1 MKRKRLISALLL
13 LAMLLSCLPLSVLA
27 ADAELVEAEE
37 TVDTVP
43 AENTDAEVTTEE
55 PVEEAAISTQA
66 VNANNYF
73 YFSAETANKLLI
85 APTRIAFTDGQ
96 TIRQAL
102 NSSKY
107 SFTTNGSNQ
116 FITAIEGVN
125 GNYTYG
131 STPEGVALDSAANTV
146 THFRFSE
153 ASNSTPSS
161 GLQTLMKVMADYLE
175 EDADIQNAAAEEYQT
190 ALNGYLNVTSE
201 TAQSHASAITTKIN
215 AYKAGQN
222 TKYTVTFSGYSGSSF
237 TVSAVNDY
245 GKQFTDPNHTGT
257 LQLPAGGY
265 TFYVRQGNRMV
276 SGKITVSGAM
286 TVNASLPTGDWFNES
301 SLQISSGY
309 DAEFDANCYK
319 YTLQDHTATVQV
331 PDSFTGRLYPYF
343 KLNTTGAAVKAVYT
357 DISGAARDKAIPAES
372 KATSIDNAL
381 SRGAAGNTV
390 ALRASKSGS
399 DGYTQSVDLTLQL
412 DRMPTLGSL
421 RVTNAAG
428 TAQAAT
434 ESFSSTKTEYTYKIL
449 DSEQVLKIYPTAT
462 VSGSSITVNGNA
474 LDTDGSA
481 TVTISGEATVTIT
494 VSSGNYATTYTL
506 AIQPGQG
513 KKVTFKTASDVT
525 LTVVNKNGEELAY
538 TKTIGASGT
547 DNYLYTLVPG
557 DDYSYVA
564 TQGTYYHAKKTFT
577 LVTEDGKSP
586 IIDVAVKQEDW
597 LSELALGNSESS
609 NNKGNIA
616 LNTKFSKATHT
627 YTAVVSDY
635 SSSVYAWI
643 ANVVGLTDHSKKYE
657 CSVIYQAQS
666 TASNDGD
673 STTIA
678 LTSRK
683 QTGTQLPQVLLP
695 GSAYENTI
703 TFRVTYV
710 DENDGVTYYTDYTVA
725 LLRTLSLKNMEIFF
739 QGAPVTLNR
748 KGSSLVGYSSSENA
762 YSILVPAAAPS
773 LDVTFELHTDAP
785 RYGDTDSG
793 YEISV
798 SGERVP
804 SGGTLTAK
812 LNGSEESE
820 LLTIELTNRNNK
832 TAKTIYT
839 IEVQKAA
846 TTAVTFEMTPADGQ
860 IYIYESIS
868 GNRSW
873 PRTGKTYALSEGFTY
888 TASFTCVGYRGQQAE
903 LTLEKDE
910 NGQVVLKLGEETF
923 TDLHAVQIKLDVAE
937 ENKEIQHNLNAEWAD
952 FRGTSYTGST
962 IGGGMNSNNGITDAK
977 TPITAESGMMYWAVK
992 LGEGYSD
999 GAVSNPILVDDCLI
1013 VYAGDHIYRVNKDTG
1028 AVEAT
1033 GQMAGKS
1040 SFAINGPTYADGIV
1054 LVGLSNGRIQAFNAK
1069 TLESLWLYT
1078 DPLGGQPNCPITVLN
1093 GYAYTGFW
1101 YAEELDASFVCVSLT
1116 DEDVGTTTEA
1126 KSATW
1131 RHVQNG
1137 GFYWA
1142 GAYACDDFIMVGTDD
1157 GKDNCSYLYLF
1168 DPLTGAI
1175 LDSKSGFDG
1184 DIRSTISYDKQ
1195 SCAYYFTSKGG
1206 TFYRVKVEA
1215 KNGSYAI
1222 TACDGLKLDNGAN
1235 DPALP
1240 PMSTS
1245 TPVVY
1250 NGRAYIGVSGT
1261 GQFTPYSGHNITVI
1275 DLGDTMSIAYSVP
1288 TQGYP
1293 QTSGLLTTA
1302 YDSYVYVYFFDNY
1315 TPGTLRA
1322 LRDAP
1327 NQTSADY
1334 TTQELYKGYTYQAP
1348 YAIFTPYGD
1357 QAQYAICSPI
1367 ADSNGTI
1374 YFKNDSAYLMA
1385 FGRSVETIKV
1395 TKQPDKTQYSAG
1407 ETFDKTGMVVTAT
1420 LSDGSTRDV
1429 TDMVSAPTGTLADG
1443 TTELTLEFGRG
1454 QTMYR
1459 NLPNGNKM
1467 TAGNKIAAITTTI
1480 QIRVGDTAD
1489 SGTLADDITWSFRP
1503 AVNTLSIDGKIPEGH
1518 KVLIACYDDSGKMT
1532 KLEVRTVS
1540 GSVTLPNSAKIRVF
1554 YIDGN
1559 SKPLCAAAAVLE

>member
-1 MKRKRLISALLL
+1 MKKILERFPWVQQAGCGVLICALLL
-13 LAMLLSCLPLSVLA
+13 SICLPLMGMR
-27 ADAELVEAEE
+27 
-37 TVDTVP
+37 
-43 AENTDAEVTTEE
+43 
-55 PVEEAAISTQA
+55 
-66 VNANNYF
+66 
-73 YFSAETANKLLI
+73 SAEPENPILDA
-85 APTRIAFTDGQ
+85 APQ
-96 TIRQAL
+96 E
-102 NSSKY
+102 
-107 SFTTNGSNQ
+107 
-116 FITAIEGVN
+116 ITV
-125 GNYTYG
+125 
-131 STPEGVALDSAANTV
+131 
-146 THFRFSE
+146 
-153 ASNSTPSS
+153 
-161 GLQTLMKVMADYLE
+161 LQ
-175 EDADIQNAAAEEYQT
+175 
-190 ALNGYLNVTSE
+190 
-201 TAQSHASAITTKIN
+201 
-215 AYKAGQN
+215 AGQAP
-222 TKYTVTFSGYSGSSF
+222 G
-237 TVSAVNDY
+237 
-245 GKQFTDPNHTGT
+245 H
-257 LQLPAGGY
+257 AGNG
-265 TFYVRQGNRMV
+265 
-276 SGKITVSGAM
+276 
-286 TVNASLPTGDWFNES
+286 E
-301 SLQISSGY
+301 
-309 DAEFDANCYK
+309 
-319 YTLQDHTATVQV
+319 
-331 PDSFTGRLYPYF
+331 
-343 KLNTTGAAVKAVYT
+343 
-357 DISGAARDKAIPAES
+357 AES
-372 KATSIDNAL
+372 KDAYGSGGSADSELTGEQEQPAPEETENQTEQGQDTQPEQQPKSKPQQEILADAAIGTNTDSNKGDEGEEAGNTGEADENL
-381 SRGAAGNTV
+381 PETELDLGAVLTWYKYGSQASSMVCAPGESVGKRVLLAQLDGSRLRYDVDLTGLDADDAEITGVQVAAGNGVPQDADMRGVLDMTLPDGAEYQNYILTV
-390 ALRASKSGS
+390 QAHAVQKNQKGETVETDVNFAFVLRLESGI
-399 DGYTQSVDLTLQL
+399 DLDLQL
-412 DRMPTLGSL
+412 TWQPNGQATCPANGSVSRTVKSDTLTEGKFAYAL
-421 RVTNAAG
+421 TFLGENADDAVIR
-428 TAQAAT
+428 TA
-434 ESFSSTKTEYTYKIL
+434 EYW
-449 DSEQVLKIYPTAT
+449 A
-462 VSGSSITVNGNA
+462 
-474 LDTDGSA
+474 TDGERGALSE
-481 TVTISGEATVTIT
+481 SGE
-494 VSSGNYATTYTL
+494 
-506 AIQPGQG
+506 IQM
-513 KKVTFKTASDVT
+513 A
-525 LTVVNKNGEELAY
+525 A
-538 TKTIGASGT
+538 A
-547 DNYLYTLVPG
+547 
-557 DDYSYVA
+557 
-564 TQGTYYHAKKTFT
+564 
-577 LVTEDGKSP
+577 DGK
-586 IIDVAVKQEDW
+586 DTE
-597 LSELALGNSESS
+597 
-609 NNKGNIA
+609 
-616 LNTKFSKATHT
+616 T
-627 YTAVVSDY
+627 Y

-643 ANVVGLTDHSKKYE
+643 ANVVGLTDLSKKYE

-1101 YAEELDASFVCVSLT
+1101 YAEELDAGFVCVSLT

-1489 SGTLADDITWSFRP
+1489 SGTLADDITWSFRT
-1503 AVNTLSIDGKIPEGH
+1503 AANTLSIDGEIPEGH
-1518 KVLIACYDDSGKMT
+1518 KVLIACYDDSGKLT
-1532 KLEVRTVS
+1532 KLEVLTIK
-1540 GSVTLPNSAKIRVF
+1540 GSVTLPGSAKIRVF

-1559 SKPLCAAAAVLE
+1559 SKPLCAAATVLG

>member
-1 MKRKRLISALLL
+1 MKLKRMTAALLL

-66 VNANNYF
+66 VNASGYF

-102 NSSKY
+102 NASKY

-131 STPEGVALDSAANTV
+131 STPDGVSIDSAANTV

-161 GLQTLMKVMADYLE
+161 SLQTLMQVMADYLE

-201 TAQSHASAITTKIN
+201 TAQSYAAAITAKIN

-222 TKYTVTFSGYSGSSF
+222 TKYTVAFSGYSGSGY

-245 GKQFTDPNHTGT
+245 GKQFTNPNHTGT

-286 TVNASLPTGDWFNES
+286 TVSASLPTGDWFNES

-309 DAEFDANCYK
+309 DAEFDANCYA
-319 YTLQDHTATVQV
+319 YTLTDHTATVQV

-357 DISGAARDKAIPAES
+357 DISGAARDKDIPAES

-390 ALRASKSGS
+390 ILRASKAGS
-399 DGYTQSVDLTLQL
+399 DNYTQSVDLTLQL

-449 DSEQVLKIYPTAT
+449 DSE
-462 VSGSSITVNGNA
+462 

-481 TVTISGEATVTIT
+481 AVTVSGNTTVTVA
-494 VSSGNYATTYTL
+494 VSSGNYTTTYTL

-547 DNYLYTLVPG
+547 VNYLYTLVPG

-564 TQGTYYHAKKTFT
+564 TQGTYYHARKSFT
-577 LVTEDGKSP
+577 LGNSGVIEVS
-586 IIDVAVKQEDW
+586 VKQEDW
-597 LSELALGNSESS
+597 LTSLALSS
-609 NNKGNIA
+609 AADEKYKGDIELSPSFA
-616 LNTKFSKATHT
+616 KSVHT
-627 YTAVVSDY
+627 YTATVPDN
-635 SSSVYAWI
+635 SSSVYVWRTNSRGSCA
-643 ANVVGLTDHSKKYE
+643 AVYSML
-657 CSVIYQAQS
+657 S
-666 TASNDGD
+666 TASDCGKTNEVALESRFEGDGL
-673 STTIA
+673 A
-678 LTSRK
+678 K
-683 QTGTQLPQVLLP
+683 VLLP
-695 GSAYENTI
+695 GSAYGNTVTI
-703 TFRVTYV
+703 RVAYT
-710 DENDGVTYYTDYTVA
+710 DNTDGVTYYTDYLVS
-725 LLRTLSLKNMEIFF
+725 LERSLSLKNISTSF
-739 QGAPVTLNR
+739 N
-748 KGSSLVGYSSSENA
+748 GSSLLLQRKNSQQTGYSMDENE
-762 YSILVPAAAPS
+762 YSILIPAAATT
-773 LDVTFELHTDAP
+773 LDLLLQKHTESP
-785 RYGDTDSG
+785 KYGDTDNGYVITVNGKAVSSKDTATVDLTGTEEEENVQIKVTNKYVPGASG
-793 YEISV
+793 DYVITV
-798 SGERVP
+798 
-804 SGGTLTAK
+804 K
-812 LNGSEESE
+812 
-820 LLTIELTNRNNK
+820 
-832 TAKTIYT
+832 
-839 IEVQKAA
+839 KAA
-846 TTAVTFEMTPADGQ
+846 TTSVTFQTNPKNAL
-860 IYIYESIS
+860 IYIYEQGA
-868 GNRSW
+868 GNRVW
-873 PRTGKTYALSEGFTY
+873 PDEDGSFALSEGFTY
-888 TASFTCVGYRGQQAE
+888 YCSISLYGYAAQAG
-903 LTLEKDE
+903 TLQIVNESR
-910 NGQVVLKLGEETF
+910 QTVLRFGEEDYTN
-923 TDLHAVQIKLDVAE
+923 LSAVSVTLQKAAVNSSIFELD
-937 ENKEIQHNLNAEWAD
+937 AEWPN
-952 FRGTSYTGST
+952 FRGTD
-962 IGGGMNSNNGITDAK
+962 SNNGITDAK
-977 TPITAESGMMYWAVK
+977 TPVDALGGMLYWASH
-992 LGEGYSD
+992 LGNGWD
-999 GAVSNPILVDDCLI
+999 TGAVSSPILVDDCLV
-1013 VYAGDHIYRVNKDTG
+1013 VYADNKIYRVSK
-1028 AVEAT
+1028 AT
-1033 GQMAGKS
+1033 GEVETEGDMAGTS
-1040 SFAINGPTYADGIV
+1040 SFAINGPTYADGIL

-1069 TLESLWLYT
+1069 TLESLWIYK
-1078 DPLGGQPNCPITVLN
+1078 DPVGDQPNCPITILN

-1101 YAEELDASFVCVSLT
+1101 NGESKDSSFVCISLT
-1116 DEDVGTTTEA
+1116 DEDPENEMEEKA
-1126 KSATW
+1126 ATW
-1131 RHVQNG
+1131 RMVQNG

-1142 GAYACDDFIMVGTDD
+1142 GAYACDDFVIVGTDD
-1157 GKDNCSYLYLF
+1157 GDAQCSYLYLL
-1168 DPLTGAI
+1168 DPLTGKV
-1175 LDSKSGFDG
+1175 LDFKSGFDG
-1184 DIRSTISYDKQ
+1184 DIRSTICYDDVTK
-1195 SCAYYFTSKGG
+1195 AYYFTSKGG
-1206 TFYRVKVEA
+1206 TFYRAKVEA
-1215 KNGSYAI
+1215 QNGSYAI

-1261 GQFTPYSGHNITVI
+1261 GQFTQYSGHNITVI
-1275 DLGDTMSIAYSVP
+1275 DLENWKIAYSVP

-1293 QTSGLLTTA
+1293 QTSGMLTTA
-1302 YDSYVYVYFFDNY
+1302 YESENGYVYVYFIDNY
-1315 TPGTLRA
+1315 TPGTLRV
-1322 LRDAP
+1322 LRDKAGQP
-1327 NQTSADY
+1327 EAGYLTSE
-1334 TTQELYKGYTYQAP
+1334 TFNEKTYRTP
-1348 YAIFTPYGD
+1348 YALFTPFD
-1357 QAQYAICSPI
+1357 KQAQYAICSPI
-1367 ADSNGTI
+1367 ADSDGTL
-1374 YFKNDSAYLMA
+1374 YFKNDSGYLMA
-1385 FGRSVETIKV
+1385 FGRSVEKIEV
-1395 TKQPDKTQYSAG
+1395 TTMPQKTQYAAG

-1420 LSDGSTRDV
+1420 LLDGSTRDV
-1429 TDMVSAPTGTLADG
+1429 TDMVSASSEPLTDG
-1443 TTELTLEFGRG
+1443 TTEITLQFGRD

-1459 NLPNGNKM
+1459 NATANGEKM

-1489 SGTLADDITWSFRP
+1489 TGALADDITWSFRP
-1503 AVNTLSIDGKIPEGH
+1503 AVNTLSIDGEIPEGH
-1518 KVLIACYDDSGKMT
+1518 KVLIACYDDSGKLT
-1532 KLEVRTVS
+1532 KLEVLTIK
-1540 GSVTLPNSAKIRVF
+1540 GSVTLPDSAKIRVF

-1559 SKPLCAAAAVLE
+1559 SKPLCAVAAVLG

>member
-1 MKRKRLISALLL
+1 MKLKRMTAALLL
-13 LAMLLSCLPLSVLA
+13 LAMLLSCLPLGVLA
-27 ADAELVEAEE
+27 ADAEPVEEPG
-37 TVDTVP
+37 TVDAVP
-43 AENTDAEVTTEE
+43 VEDTGTEEIAEE

-73 YFSAETANKLLI
+73 YFSAETASKLLI
-85 APTRIAFTDGQ
+85 APVRLAFTDGQ

-102 NSSKY
+102 NASKY
-107 SFTTNGSNQ
+107 SFTTDASTG
-116 FITAIEGVN
+116 FISAIEGVI
-125 GNYTYG
+125 GNYIYG
-131 STPEGVALDSAANTV
+131 STPSDVSIDSAANTV

-153 ASNSTPSS
+153 AMNSTPSS
-161 GLQTLMKVMADYLE
+161 GLQTLMQVMADYLE
-175 EDADIQNAAAEEYQT
+175 EDSDVQNAAAKEYQT
-190 ALNGYLNVTSE
+190 ALDGYLGVASE
-201 TAQSHASAITTKIN
+201 NAQSYANAITAKIN
-215 AYKAGQN
+215 AYKDGQK
-222 TKYTVTFSGYSGSSF
+222 TQYTVTFSGYSGDSY

-245 GKQFTDPNHTGT
+245 GKQFTDPNRTGT

-265 TFYVRQGNRMV
+265 TFYVRQENRMV
-276 SGKITVSGAM
+276 SGKITVSKAM
-286 TVNASLPTGDWFNES
+286 TVSASLPSGDWFNES
-301 SLQISSGY
+301 SLKISSGY
-309 DAEFDANCYK
+309 DADFDANCYA
-319 YTLQDHTATVQV
+319 YTLTDHTATVQV

-390 ALRASKSGS
+390 ALRASRTGS

-421 RVTNAAG
+421 RVTNAAD

-462 VSGSSITVNGNA
+462 VSGSSITVNGDALAADGNA
-474 LDTDGSA
+474 A
-481 TVTISGEATVTIT
+481 VTISSNTTVTIT
-494 VSSGNYATTYTL
+494 VSSGNYTTTYTL

-547 DNYLYTLVPG
+547 VNYLYTLVPG

-643 ANVVGLTDHSKKYE
+643 ANVVDLTDLSKKYE

-1078 DPLGGQPNCPITVLN
+1078 DPLGGQPHHSP
-1093 GYAYTGFW
+1093 
-1101 YAEELDASFVCVSLT
+1101 E
-1116 DEDVGTTTEA
+1116 
-1126 KSATW
+1126 
-1131 RHVQNG
+1131 R
-1137 GFYWA
+1137 
-1142 GAYACDDFIMVGTDD
+1142 
-1157 GKDNCSYLYLF
+1157 
-1168 DPLTGAI
+1168 
-1175 LDSKSGFDG
+1175 
-1184 DIRSTISYDKQ
+1184 IR
-1195 SCAYYFTSKGG
+1195 
-1206 TFYRVKVEA
+1206 
-1215 KNGSYAI
+1215 
-1222 TACDGLKLDNGAN
+1222 L
-1235 DPALP
+1235 
-1240 PMSTS
+1240 
-1245 TPVVY
+1245 
-1250 NGRAYIGVSGT
+1250 
-1261 GQFTPYSGHNITVI
+1261 H
-1275 DLGDTMSIAYSVP
+1275 
-1288 TQGYP
+1288 
-1293 QTSGLLTTA
+1293 GLL
-1302 YDSYVYVYFFDNY
+1302 V
-1315 TPGTLRA
+1315 
-1322 LRDAP
+1322 
-1327 NQTSADY
+1327 
-1334 TTQELYKGYTYQAP
+1334 
-1348 YAIFTPYGD
+1348 
-1357 QAQYAICSPI
+1357 C
-1367 ADSNGTI
+1367 
-1374 YFKNDSAYLMA
+1374 
-1385 FGRSVETIKV
+1385 
-1395 TKQPDKTQYSAG
+1395 
-1407 ETFDKTGMVVTAT
+1407 
-1420 LSDGSTRDV
+1420 
-1429 TDMVSAPTGTLADG
+1429 
-1443 TTELTLEFGRG
+1443 RG
-1454 QTMYR
+1454 
-1459 NLPNGNKM
+1459 
-1467 TAGNKIAAITTTI
+1467 A
-1480 QIRVGDTAD
+1480 
-1489 SGTLADDITWSFRP
+1489 
-1503 AVNTLSIDGKIPEGH
+1503 
-1518 KVLIACYDDSGKMT
+1518 
-1532 KLEVRTVS
+1532 
-1540 GSVTLPNSAKIRVF
+1540 
-1554 YIDGN
+1554 
-1559 SKPLCAAAAVLE
+1559 